1 MRFVFVCLTAGLLGA
16 AGTASAQKIADKTR
30 IGLKAGLNLATLSG
44 TINSEGHL
52 FPGFTLGPVVRF
64 KPSSQGFAVQT
75 ELQLS
80 LQGANVK
87 LDYGQGQSQN
97 TVHRRIAYL
106 NLPVLLRQYVGTHA
120 YLNIGPQLGV
130 LLGASDSGSKDVKKL
145 EGGIVGGVGYEFT
158 SDWFL
163 DARLN
168 YGLSDINDNPEE
180 RQFRV
185 QLGLGGLHNR
195 VIQLSVGKLLGK
207 R

>member
-1 MRFVFVCLTAGLLGA
+1 MRFVSVCLTVALLGTM
-16 AGTASAQKIADKTR
+16 GTASAQKMADQTR

-87 LDYGQGQSQN
+87 SDYGQGQN

-106 NLPVLLRQYVGTHA
+106 NLPVLLRQYVGSHA
-120 YLNIGPQLGV
+120 YLNVGPQLGI

-145 EGGIVGGVGYEFT
+145 EGGIVGGGGYEFT
-158 SDWFL
+158 SGWFL

-180 RQFRV
+180 RQFRA

-195 VIQLSVGKLLGK
+195 VIQLSVGKLLDK